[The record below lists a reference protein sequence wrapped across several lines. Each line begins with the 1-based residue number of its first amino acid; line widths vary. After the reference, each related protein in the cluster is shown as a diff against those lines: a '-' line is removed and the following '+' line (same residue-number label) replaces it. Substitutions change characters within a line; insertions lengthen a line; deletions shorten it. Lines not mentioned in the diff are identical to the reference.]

1 MRKLHQCLLGG
12 IAPRPIAFVSTQDE
26 QGRVNLAPFSYFN
39 VFSANPP
46 LLVFSPA
53 RRGRDGSTKHTWD
66 NVQRVPEVVVNLV
79 DHAMVHACSLASTD
93 YAEGVDEFVKT
104 GLTPL
109 ASDVVSPPCGGSAGS
124 ARVQGGEVGIPGDRV
139 VQDSWCSRRFSR
151 CISATTS

>member
-1 MRKLHQCLLGG
+1 MTSYAPSELDARKLHQCLLGG

-109 ASDVVSPPCGGSAGS
+109 SSEPELPTLSERQSPNHSIRHEHNGCKMLISIASLG
-124 ARVQGGEVGIPGDRV
+124 
-139 VQDSWCSRRFSR
+139 
-151 CISATTS
+151 